1 MFAVGY
7 ALSAWISLG
16 VYFISASGSDSTFPW
31 RFPLA
36 FQGAP
41 AILLLVGSRWLPFS
55 PRWLME
61 QGRFQEAED
70 VLQRLHARKGTQG
83 QGHQETVIKEFH
95 QIRKQM
101 ELDRELQK
109 DSSWI
114 AILRSVP
121 NRKRFLLATL
131 LMWGNM
137 FTGVLFVANYSIILF
152 GELGLDGYMP
162 LLLLAAL
169 LTMTFP
175 GNILTALLIDRWGRR
190 NFLLL
195 GISGITVSLILEAV
209 MLAQYLDTTNKAGQR
224 AGVFFIYLF
233 TAFWCTCVD
242 ATQYLYLSE
251 IFPTYL
257 RGKGVAVGMFSY
269 YCASIIILV
278 AGPIALDAI
287 AWKFLLVFII
297 PTALYLVA
305 IYM

>member
-1 MFAVGY
+1 
-7 ALSAWISLG
+7 
-16 VYFISASGSDSTFPW
+16 
-31 RFPLA
+31 
-36 FQGAP
+36 
-41 AILLLVGSRWLPFS
+41 
-55 PRWLME
+55 ME
-61 QGRFQEAED
+61 KGRFQEAED
-70 VLQRLHARKGTQG
+70 VLQRLHARRGSEQ

-95 QIRKQM
+95 QIRKQI
-101 ELDRELQK
+101 ELDREMQMAT
-109 DSSWI
+109 SWY
-114 AILRSVP
+114 AVLKTAA
-121 NRKRFLLATL
+121 NRKRLLVATL

-152 GELGLDGYMP
+152 GQLGLGGYMP

-169 LTMTFP
+169 LTMTLP

-195 GISGITVSLILEAV
+195 GISGIVVSLILEAV
-209 MLAQYLDTTNKAGQR
+209 MLAKYLGTTNKAGQR

-257 RGKGVAVGMFSY
+257 RGKGVAVGMVSY

-278 AGPIALDAI
+278 AGPIALHDI
-287 AWKFLLVFII
+287 SWKFILVFII
-297 PTALYLVA
+297 PSTFYLLA
-305 IYM
+305 IY